1 MRLFFGAAGISL
13 AYALFAPPPAHADE
27 QTVLPGTETVVPLL
41 WESPGCAYDKLGWV
55 EIEAGE
61 RVNEHTADTNVP
73 LVDYGRAMTK
83 LANAGQA
90 QGANA
95 VVLRSH
101 QGVYFTRNGKQS
113 RKPVYVKLRGAAIH
127 LAEPAQC
134 QLVPVDMTE
143 LEARSRSG
151 KPVEVSSHEAFE
163 GE

>member
-1 MRLFFGAAGISL
+1 MTRRRLDAWKEIARYLGR
-13 AYALFAPPPAHADE
+13 DVT
-27 QTVLPGTETVVPLL
+27 TVRRWEKREGLPVHRHRHE
-41 WESPGCAYDKLGWV
+41 KLGSV
-55 EIEAGE
+55 EIDAGS
-61 RVNEHTADTNVP
+61 RVNESTADINVP

-83 LANAGQA
+83 LANAGLA

-113 RKPVYVKLRGAAIH
+113 RKPVYVKLRGAAIR
-127 LAEPAQC
+127 LAEPGQC
-134 QLVPVDMTE
+134 QLVFVDVEE

-151 KPVEVSSHEAFE
+151 KPVEVSSREAFE

>member
-1 MRLFFGAAGISL
+1 MHSVTRIWLVGTL
-13 AYALFAPPPAHADE
+13 AFFAPLNAAESMD
-27 QTVLPGTETVVPLL
+27 VPVL
-41 WESPGCAYDKLGWV
+41 WESPGCDHKKLGSV
-55 EIEAGE
+55 EIDAGS
-61 RVNEHTADTNVP
+61 RVNERTADINVP
-73 LVDYGRAMTK
+73 VVDYGRAMTK

-127 LAEPAQC
+127 LAEPGLC
-134 QLVPVDMTE
+134 QLVFVDVTE

-151 KPVEVSSHEAFE
+151 KPVEVSSREAFE

>member
-1 MRLFFGAAGISL
+1 MRLAPKVWLVCAFALTAPLHAAEPL
-13 AYALFAPPPAHADE
+13 A
-27 QTVLPGTETVVPLL
+27 VPVL
-41 WESPGCAYDKLGWV
+41 WESPGCDHDKLGSV
-55 EIEAGE
+55 EIDAGS
-61 RVNEHTADTNVP
+61 RVNEGTADINVP
-73 LVDYGRAMTK
+73 VVDYDRAVTK

-134 QLVPVDMTE
+134 KLVFVDVTE

-151 KPVEVSSHEAFE
+151 KPVDVSSRAAFE

>member
-1 MRLFFGAAGISL
+1 MRLAPTVGLVCAFALTAPLHAAEPL
-13 AYALFAPPPAHADE
+13 
-27 QTVLPGTETVVPLL
+27 TVPVL
-41 WESPGCAYDKLGWV
+41 WESPGCDHDKLGSV
-55 EIEAGE
+55 EIDAGS
-61 RVNEHTADTNVP
+61 RVNEGTADINVP
-73 LVDYGRAMTK
+73 VVDYDRAVTK

-134 QLVPVDMTE
+134 KLVFVDVTE

-151 KPVEVSSHEAFE
+151 KPVDVSSREAFE

>member
-1 MRLFFGAAGISL
+1 MRLAPTLWLMCAFALTAPLHAAE
-13 AYALFAPPPAHADE
+13 AMD
-27 QTVLPGTETVVPLL
+27 VPVL
-41 WESPGCAYDKLGWV
+41 WESPGCDHEKLGSV
-55 EIEAGE
+55 EIDAGS
-61 RVNEHTADTNVP
+61 RVNESTADINVP

-83 LANAGQA
+83 LANAGLA

-113 RKPVYVKLRGAAIH
+113 RKPVYVKLRGAAIR
-127 LAEPAQC
+127 LVEPGQC
-134 QLVPVDMTE
+134 QLVFVDVAE

-151 KPVEVSSHEAFE
+151 KPVEVSSREAFE

>member
-1 MRLFFGAAGISL
+1 MRLAPKVWLVCAFALTAPLHAAEPL
-13 AYALFAPPPAHADE
+13 A
-27 QTVLPGTETVVPLL
+27 VPVL
-41 WESPGCAYDKLGWV
+41 WESPGCDHDKLGSV
-55 EIEAGE
+55 EIDAGS
-61 RVNEHTADTNVP
+61 RVNEGTADINVP
-73 LVDYGRAMTK
+73 VVDYDRAVTK

-134 QLVPVDMTE
+134 KLVFVDVTE

-151 KPVEVSSHEAFE
+151 KPVDVSSREAFE